1 MSVRGKQPEF
11 SKMLYRKIKRRPQY
25 TQSMDTKKN
34 EKRTHACAQT
44 RNARV
49 HTYTQT
55 HTPTL
60 LYITIETL

>member
-25 TQSMDTKKN
+25 TQSMDTKK
-34 EKRTHACAQT
+34 KRKAHTRMRTNTQCA
-44 RNARV
+44 RA
-49 HTYTQT
+49 HI